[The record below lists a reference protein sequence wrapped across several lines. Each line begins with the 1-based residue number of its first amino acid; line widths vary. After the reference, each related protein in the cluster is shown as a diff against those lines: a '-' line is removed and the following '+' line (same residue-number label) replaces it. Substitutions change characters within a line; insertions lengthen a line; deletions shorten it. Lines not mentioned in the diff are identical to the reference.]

1 MDLYSLMKKCV
12 EADYSE
18 TDSGI
23 NYAAERSGDSLCIFF
38 EASRGQSDWK
48 INLDFPA
55 RAYRSGGKTWFVHR
69 GFAAAW
75 KSVKAVIDDI
85 IFDPEIKR
93 ITSVGYSHGAAIALL
108 CHEYIYYNRP
118 DLRDNI
124 LGYGFGCPRVIWG
137 IIDSEL
143 KKRWE
148 NFTVIRN
155 IDDVV
160 THLPPKQIGYT
171 HVGKMLEIGERG
183 KYSSRDAHKA
193 ENILRELKEL

>member
-23 NYAAERSGDSLCIFF
+23 NYAAEKSGDSLCIFF

-55 RAYRSGGKTWFVHR
+55 RAYRSGEKRWFVHR

-75 KSVKAVIDDI
+75 KSVKAVMEDK

-93 ITSVGYSHGAAIALL
+93 ITSVGYSHGAAISLL